1 MTNCFPSVSTGF
13 GGLQGAEERKTEKYF
28 CLHIVEMKRYDF
40 ILTQTG
46 EPILSAINNNLFRSQ
61 TFDCMTG
68 RGMEMRGEDDRIE
81 LISFLFCSFI
91 IFFLLNYKRVISR
104 LLNALIFFCCLY
116 SDIVPRISLSLSPR
130 NPIGN
135 PSNIRGW

>member
-1 MTNCFPSVSTGF
+1 MLIILNYRGTDEKSGKSEERLDIRTQTSHWQIVFLRYRLF
-13 GGLQGAEERKTEKYF
+13 AGLQGAEERKTEKYF

-68 RGMEMRGEDDRIE
+68 RKREGGGNVRRGRWSNRINF
-81 LISFLFCSFI
+81 FLFLFFYFFFWI
-91 IFFLLNYKRVISR
+91 I
-104 LLNALIFFCCLY
+104 NALFHAC
-116 SDIVPRISLSLSPR
+116 
-130 NPIGN
+130 
-135 PSNIRGW
+135 